1 MENGIAIVVPPF
13 VRHVEYDENSNLDM
27 ILDDQEAYQSLL
39 DMGFNPVDE
48 TGLDLPLNDRN
59 IMCVMDRQT
68 IFYEFEQLHN
78 GAGNQVLREH
88 LNQNG
93 RVVLI
98 SKDYETYVFQPQLV
112 QNR

>member
-1 MENGIAIVVPPF
+1 MENQIVLAPF
-13 VRHVEYDENSNLDM
+13 VRHVEYDENDNFDM
-27 ILDDQEAYQSLL
+27 ILDDQLQYQSLL
-39 DMGFNPVDE
+39 DMGFNPIDE
-48 TGLDLPLNDRN
+48 TGRDMPDY
-59 IMCVMDRQT
+59 VMDRQT

-98 SKDYETYVFQPQLV
+98 SRHYETYIFQPQLV